1 MSISI
6 RSGWL
11 ICSTTRSS
19 SMSIWLPMVMS
30 SVYASQSHAT
40 PTSPSSTSLRLYS
53 ASDDLDSYSTDRERA
68 LDPLSDRNIFL
79 FHFSCDSNRC
89 STATPQPVRPHL
101 PSCSISVSCTPDS
114 CFSLSSSSLP
124 RKSPIPSCTSATRTG
139 GEEREKG
146 STAPTAAV
154 QEEEVEHGA
163 DVTVPVTEEA
173 VKVGEDVVQDELR

>member
-30 SVYASQSHAT
+30 SVYASRPRAA

-53 ASDDLDSYSTDRERA
+53 ASDDLDSYSTDRECA
-68 LDPLSDRNIFL
+68 LDAFSDKNIFF
-79 FHFSCDSNRC
+79 FHFSCDSSKC
-89 STATPQPVRPHL
+89 STATPQLARARL
-101 PSCSISVSCTPDS
+101 PSCSISVSCTLDS

-124 RKSPIPSCTSATRTG
+124 KKSPISSL
-139 GEEREKG
+139 
-146 STAPTAAV
+146 
-154 QEEEVEHGA
+154 Q
-163 DVTVPVTEEA
+163 
-173 VKVGEDVVQDELR
+173 